1 MGLRGRLRSMSSLL
15 HIAFRFFLAEVPYS
29 FDFIKPIPCKK
40 NKTQWSIVTYAYN
53 SGRHYV
59 RMVGYVNT
67 TLLLLGDSQQ
77 TQSHFFSTLVLF
89 DYKVAQALQ
98 KLFKQIIR
106 LNTLNNYIHKLFVQI
121 FYLIENIIC
130 NYSS

>member
-1 MGLRGRLRSMSSLL
+1 
-15 HIAFRFFLAEVPYS
+15 
-29 FDFIKPIPCKK
+29 
-40 NKTQWSIVTYAYN
+40 
-53 SGRHYV
+53 
-59 RMVGYVNT
+59 MVGYVNT